1 MRRRSPG
8 ALPTW
13 KRGSDPGR
21 GASMQAIDT
30 NVLVRLVVRDEP
42 AQVEK
47 AEAFV
52 GQGAWVSHLVL
63 AETVWVLES
72 VYGLSREQ
80 IATVVG
86 MLVEHDRLTLQ
97 DEDVIRRAHSA
108 FERDS
113 SVGFTDCLIVEAARK
128 AGHLPVGTFDRAM
141 SRIDGGQG
149 L

>member
-1 MRRRSPG
+1 MRG
-8 ALPTW
+8 
-13 KRGSDPGR
+13 
-21 GASMQAIDT
+21 IDT
-30 NVLVRLVVRDEP
+30 NVLVRLIVRDDS

-52 GQGAWVSHLVL
+52 AQGAWVSQLVL

-72 VYGLSREQ
+72 VYGISRPQ

-86 MLVEHDRLTLQ
+86 MLLEHDRLTLQ
-97 DEDVIRRAHSA
+97 DEDVIRAAYSA
-108 FERDS
+108 FERNR

-128 AGHLPVGTFDRAM
+128 AGYLPVGTFDKTL
-141 SRIDGGQG
+141 SRIEGGHG

>member
-1 MRRRSPG
+1 MRE
-8 ALPTW
+8 
-13 KRGSDPGR
+13 SDPAR
-21 GASMQAIDT
+21 GTSMRAVDS
-30 NVLVRLVVRDEP
+30 NVLVRLIVRDDP

-52 GQGAWVSHLVL
+52 AQGAWVSQLVL
-63 AETVWVLES
+63 AEMIRVLES
-72 VYGLSREQ
+72 VYGLGRAQ

-97 DEDVIRRAHSA
+97 DEDVIRGAHSA
-108 FERDS
+108 FERDR

-128 AGHLPVGTFDRAM
+128 AGHLPVGTFDKAM
-141 SRIDGGQG
+141 SRLEGGYG